1 MHCCCRGA
9 AGELKSESAPADLPM
24 KIMISITRLFRLGIR
39 LTAWATPRVK
49 EWHRERQ
56 LNFTEGHRNLE
67 TRNWTEAEKHLALA
81 FAERRS
87 RSGKQRVELLL
98 GLAKAQRHQHK
109 LVEAEHTAHQ
119 AIDVAAKA
127 RDHSGRLLAME
138 ALVDVQLE
146 QIKYA
151 EAEQTIKEIQRLEES
166 RPKPDHALLARC
178 SRKLAGALL
187 KSSRQ
192 AEAMEAFQRSVPIC
206 RSRVSGP
213 TIRRLQVPWRSWA
226 RCTGNKAIRS
236 RRNAVYAAHYRFIEP
251 RWARTLTKPLRISI
265 CWQPRLRNQAISPAR
280 WASMSGYSR
289 SVRDRSAPIAKTLRR
304 RKCVWR
310 FCISR
315 RNEPARPVNCSR
327 MLLARSNARVAN
339 VWPSRWEPWPSPKS
353 TPADR
358 QKPSVGDRR
367 LLK

>member
-1 MHCCCRGA
+1 
-9 AGELKSESAPADLPM
+9 M

-151 EAEQTIKEIQRLEES
+151 EAERTIKEIQRLEES

-192 AEAMEAFQRSVPIC
+192 AEAMEAFQRAADLSEQGF
-206 RSRVSGP
+206 GP
-213 TIRRLQVPWRSWA
+213 DHPETASTLAELGEMYRQQGNQVEAQRCIRRALQIHRA
-226 RCTGNKAIRS
+226 
-236 RRNAVYAAHYRFIEP
+236 
-251 RWARTLTKPLRISI
+251 TL
-265 CWQPRLRNQAISPAR
+265 
-280 WASMSGYSR
+280 G
-289 SVRDRSAPIAKTLRR
+289 
-304 RKCVWR
+304 
-310 FCISR
+310 
-315 RNEPARPVNCSR
+315 
-327 MLLARSNARVAN
+327 
-339 VWPSRWEPWPSPKS
+339 
-353 TPADR
+353 AD
-358 QKPSVGDRR
+358 SY
-367 LLK
+367 